1 MENSEIKMQME
12 IRELELQ
19 LKEADKLK
27 SLLLSQK
34 DVFNIDEL
42 ATYTGYSKSSIYK
55 LTSKNII
62 PYYKGLGKFVWFER
76 KEIESWLL
84 TNKQEIKK

>member
-1 MENSEIKMQME
+1 MKNSEIKMEME
-12 IRELELQ
+12 IRELEFQ

-84 TNKQEIKK
+84 TNKQEVKK